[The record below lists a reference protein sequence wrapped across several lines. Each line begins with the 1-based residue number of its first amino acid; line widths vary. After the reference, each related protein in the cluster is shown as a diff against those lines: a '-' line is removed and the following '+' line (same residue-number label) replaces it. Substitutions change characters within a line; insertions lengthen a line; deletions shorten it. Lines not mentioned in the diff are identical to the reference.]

1 LLLFSGNVSEVP
13 AFFTGHFFIE
23 NANQI
28 HDTFIS
34 FSGWGKGIAVVNDF
48 NIGRYWPVKELNFDF
63 PALLSVLYFFMPLNL
78 FLFSYFFVQFSSEV
92 AVIWSAMQ
100 SLCPCSDPSS
110 WRKCSGM
117 ECAYMHSHICGF
129 IRYNTRISFFDHH
142 FSVYSLVMESS
153 CHLSHKL
160 CLLIS

>member
-78 FLFSYFFVQFSSEV
+78 FYFPTFVYNFPPRLQSFGPQCNLYVPAPILRHGENVLVWNVHTCTRTFVGLYAIIPVLVSLITIFQFT
-92 AVIWSAMQ
+92 
-100 SLCPCSDPSS
+100 
-110 WRKCSGM
+110 
-117 ECAYMHSHICGF
+117 H
-129 IRYNTRISFFDHH
+129 
-142 FSVYSLVMESS
+142 
-153 CHLSHKL
+153 
-160 CLLIS
+160 